1 MPTSTSQPRSRARLI
16 SIPSALLLG
25 ALMLGALTLGALT
38 LTAAQRSLPTLIVD
52 PGAIAR
58 TETIVSFPLP
68 TTING
73 DSPQLRATDGDAV
86 TPLQITK
93 DRRAWFIARGLHAG
107 AVTRYR
113 IEPSLDRTETTSPAE
128 ARTDTD
134 GIDLRLWEQ
143 SVLRYRTDKHALP
156 NGDIKPIFK
165 RAGYIH
171 PIRTPTG
178 RIVTD
183 DYPPN
188 HVHHHGLW
196 AAWTRTEFQGRK
208 PDFWNMGSGSGTV
221 EFEAVLDT
229 WSGRVQAGFRAR
241 HRYVDLSAPTPTTVL
256 TDLWEVALYA
266 TGQSKTP
273 HRMFDLTSTQE
284 LVTSAP
290 LVLPEY
296 LYGGVGFRG
305 PRNWDGA
312 ANTIFLTSENKN
324 RSNGHATRA
333 RWCYI
338 GGTVNS
344 AQAGVV
350 ILGHPQ
356 NFRAPQPMR
365 IHPTEPFFNWA
376 PSQLGRWEIT
386 TAHPYISRYRVI
398 VIDGPPDVPAIERL
412 WQDYAEPVKA
422 NVTS

>member
-1 MPTSTSQPRSRARLI
+1 MSTTSSQPLARARLMRMMCLT
-16 SIPSALLLG
+16 SALPL
-25 ALMLGALTLGALT
+25 AILT
-38 LTAAQRSLPTLIVD
+38 LTAAQRSLPTLVVD
-52 PGAIAR
+52 PGPIAR
-58 TETIVSFPLP
+58 PETVVNFPLP
-68 TTING
+68 RGVNG
-73 DSPQLRATDGDAV
+73 ESLQLRALDGDAV

-93 DRRAWFIARGLHAG
+93 DRRAWFIARGLQAG
-107 AVTRYR
+107 NVTRYR
-113 IEPSLDRTETTSPAE
+113 IEPSLDRTETTPVAE
-128 ARTDTD
+128 ARADND

-143 SVLRYRTDKHALP
+143 SVLHYRTDKHKLP
-156 NGDIKPIFK
+156 NNDIKPIFK

-171 PIRTPTG
+171 PLRTPTG

-188 HVHHHGLW
+188 HVHHHGIW
-196 AAWTRTEFQGRK
+196 SAWTKTEFQGRK
-208 PDFWNMGSGSGTV
+208 PDFWNMGSGTGTV

-229 WSGRVQAGFRAR
+229 WSGRTHAGFRAR
-241 HRYVDLSAPTPTTVL
+241 HRYVDLSAPSPTTVL
-256 TDLWEVALYA
+256 TEVWEVTLYA
-266 TGQSKTP
+266 AGQSKTP
-273 HRMFDLTSTQE
+273 LRMFDLTSTQE
-284 LVTSAP
+284 LVTSSP

-296 LYGGVGFRG
+296 HYGGLGFRG
-305 PRNWDGA
+305 PRAWDGA
-312 ANTIFLTSENKN
+312 ANTIFLTSEGKN

-338 GGTVNS
+338 GGTVNT
-344 AQAGVV
+344 AQAGIV

-386 TAHPYISRYRVI
+386 AAQPYISRYRVI
-398 VIDGPPDVPAIERL
+398 VLDGPPDVHAIERL
-412 WQDYAEPVKA
+412 WQDYADPVKA

>member
-1 MPTSTSQPRSRARLI
+1 MTTSTSQPIAGATLMRMMCLT
-16 SIPSALLLG
+16 SALLLG
-25 ALMLGALTLGALT
+25 ILT
-38 LTAAQRSLPTLIVD
+38 LTAAQRSLPTLVVD
-52 PGAIAR
+52 PGPLAR

-68 TTING
+68 STING
-73 DSPQLRATDGDAV
+73 ESLQLHALDGNTV

-93 DRRAWFIARGLHAG
+93 DRRAWFIARGLQAG
-107 AVTRYR
+107 NVTRYR
-113 IEPSLDRTETTSPAE
+113 IEPTLDRPEATPPAE
-128 ARTDTD
+128 ARTDSD
-134 GIDLRLWEQ
+134 GIDLRLWGQ
-143 SVLRYRTDKHALP
+143 SVLRYRTDKHTLP
-156 NGDIKPIFK
+156 RGDIKPVFK

-188 HVHHHGLW
+188 HVHHHGIW
-196 AAWTRTEFQGRK
+196 AAWTSTEFQGRK
-208 PDFWNMGSGSGTV
+208 PDFWNMGDGTGTV

-229 WSGRVQAGFRAR
+229 WSGRAQTGFRAR

-256 TDLWEVALYA
+256 TDLWEVTLYA
-266 TGQSKTP
+266 AGQSKTP

-284 LVTSAP
+284 LVTSTP
-290 LVLPEY
+290 LALPEY
-296 LYGGVGFRG
+296 RYGGVGFRG

-312 ANTIFLTSENKN
+312 ANTTFLTSEGKD

-338 GGTVNS
+338 GGIVNN
-344 AQAGVV
+344 AQAGIV
-350 ILGHPQ
+350 ILGHPE

-376 PSQLGRWEIT
+376 PSQLGRFEIT
-386 TAHPYISRYRVI
+386 STQPYISRYRVI
-398 VIDGPPDVPAIERL
+398 VFDGPPDVPTIERL
-412 WQDYAEPVKA
+412 WHDYAEPVKA
-422 NVTS
+422 NITS

>member
-1 MPTSTSQPRSRARLI
+1 MTTSRTTPRARARMM
-16 SIPSALLLG
+16 SIAATLLLG
-25 ALMLGALTLGALT
+25 ILT
-38 LTAAQRSLPTLIVD
+38 LTAAQRTLPTVVVD
-52 PGAIAR
+52 PGKLAR
-58 TETIVSFPLP
+58 AETIVSFPLP
-68 TTING
+68 ARING
-73 DSPQLRATDGDAV
+73 ESLQLRALDGDAAI
-86 TPLQITK
+86 PLQITK
-93 DRRAWFIARGLHAG
+93 DRRAWFIARGLHANE
-107 AVTRYR
+107 VTRYR
-113 IEPSLDRTETTSPAE
+113 IEPTLDRTESTPVAE
-128 ARTDTD
+128 AHTSSD

-156 NGDIKPIFK
+156 RADIKPIFK

-188 HVHHHGLW
+188 HIHHHGIW
-196 AAWTRTEFQGRK
+196 AAWTRTEFQDRK
-208 PDFWNMGSGSGTV
+208 PDFWNMGDGTGTV

-256 TDLWEVALYA
+256 TDLWEVTLYA
-266 TGQSKTP
+266 AGQSKTP
-273 HRMFDLTSTQE
+273 HRIFDLISTQE
-284 LVTSAP
+284 LVSSTP

-296 LYGGVGFRG
+296 HYGGVGFRG
-305 PRNWDGA
+305 PRSWDGA
-312 ANTIFLTSENKN
+312 ANTIFLTSEGKN

-338 GGTVNS
+338 GGTVNN

-350 ILGHPQ
+350 ILNHPQ

-376 PSQLGRWEIT
+376 PSQLGTWQIT
-386 TAHPYISRYRVI
+386 QAQPYISRYRVI
-398 VIDGPPDVPAIERL
+398 VIDGPPDAAAIERL
-412 WQDYAEPVKA
+412 WQDYAEPVTA
-422 NVTS
+422 NVSQ

>member
-1 MPTSTSQPRSRARLI
+1 MPTSTSQPRARARLM
-16 SIPSALLLG
+16 SLPSALLLG
-25 ALMLGALTLGALT
+25 ALTLSALT

-58 TETIVSFPLP
+58 TETVVSFPLP
-68 TTING
+68 TRING
-73 DSPQLRATDGDAV
+73 ESLQLRALEGDAV

-93 DRRAWFIARGLHAG
+93 DRRAWFIARGLQAG
-107 AVTRYR
+107 AVARYR
-113 IEPSLDRTETTSPAE
+113 IEPSLDRTEATPPAE
-128 ARTDTD
+128 ARTDND
-134 GIDLRLWEQ
+134 GIDLRLWQQ
-143 SVLRYRTDKHALP
+143 SVLRYRTDKHAVP
-156 NGDIKPIFK
+156 NADIKPIFK

-188 HVHHHGLW
+188 HLHHHGIW

-208 PDFWNMGSGSGTV
+208 PDFWNMGSGTGSV

-241 HRYVDLSAPTPTTVL
+241 NRYVDLSAPTPTTVL
-256 TDLWEVALYA
+256 TELWEVTLYA

-290 LVLPEY
+290 LILPEY

-344 AQAGVV
+344 AQAGIV

-386 TAHPYISRYRVI
+386 SAHPYISRYRVI

-412 WQDYAEPVKA
+412 WQDYAEPVNA

>member
-1 MPTSTSQPRSRARLI
+1 MLTSPARLM
-16 SIPSALLLG
+16 SIAPALLLG
-25 ALMLGALTLGALT
+25 TLT
-38 LTAAQRSLPTLIVD
+38 LTATQRSLPVLTLD
-52 PGAIAR
+52 PGNITR
-58 TETIVSFPLP
+58 SESVVSFALP
-68 TTING
+68 STIKG
-73 DSPQLRATDGDAV
+73 DSLQLRALDGDAV

-93 DRRAWFIARGLHAG
+93 DRRAWFITRGLQAG

-113 IEPSLDRTETTSPAE
+113 VEPSLDRTEATLPVE
-128 ARTDTD
+128 ARTDND

-143 SVLRYRTDKHALP
+143 SVLRYRTDKHTLP
-156 NGDIKPIFK
+156 DGTIKPIFK

-171 PIRTPTG
+171 PLRTPTG

-188 HVHHHGLW
+188 HVHHHGIW
-196 AAWTRTEFQGRK
+196 AAWTKTEFQGRT
-208 PDFWNMGSGSGTV
+208 PDFWNMGSGTGTV

-229 WSGRVQAGFRAR
+229 WSGRTHAGFRAR
-241 HRYVDLSAPTPTTVL
+241 HRYVDLTAPSPTTVL
-256 TDLWEVALYA
+256 TDLWEVTLYA
-266 TGQSKTP
+266 AGQGKTP

-284 LVTSAP
+284 LVASTP

-296 LYGGVGFRG
+296 QYGGVGFRG

-312 ANTIFLTSENKN
+312 ANTIFLTSEGKT

-338 GGTVNS
+338 GGSVNS

-350 ILGHPQ
+350 ILSHPQ

-386 TAHPYISRYRVI
+386 SAHPYISRYRVI
-398 VIDGPPDVPAIERL
+398 VIDGPPDAPTIERL
-412 WQDYAEPVKA
+412 WQDYADPVKA

>member
-1 MPTSTSQPRSRARLI
+1 MANSSRHTPATSSRAVAHARLL
-16 SIPSALLLG
+16 SVASALLLSV
-25 ALMLGALTLGALT
+25 LT
-38 LTAAQRSLPTLIVD
+38 LTAAQRSLPVLTVD
-52 PGAIAR
+52 PGSLPR
-58 TETIVSFPLP
+58 TETIVSFTLP
-68 TTING
+68 STIKG
-73 DSPQLRATDGDAV
+73 ESLQLRALDGDDV
-86 TPLQITK
+86 TPLQINK
-93 DRRAWFIARGLHAG
+93 DRRAWFIARGLQANT
-107 AVTRYR
+107 VTRYR
-113 IEPSLDRTETTSPAE
+113 IEPSLDRTEATLPVE
-128 ARTDTD
+128 ARTDND

-156 NGDIKPIFK
+156 TADIKPIFK

-188 HVHHHGLW
+188 HIHHHGIW
-196 AAWTRTEFQGRK
+196 AAWTRTEFQNRE
-208 PDFWNMGSGSGTV
+208 PDFWNMGSGTGTV

-241 HRYVDLSAPTPTTVL
+241 HRYVDLSAPSPTTVL
-256 TDLWEVALYA
+256 TDLWEVTLYA
-266 TGQSKTP
+266 AGQGKNP

-284 LVTSAP
+284 LVASSP

-312 ANTIFLTSENKN
+312 PNTIFLTSEGKD

-338 GGTVNS
+338 GGTVNN
-344 AQAGVV
+344 AQAGIVL
-350 ILGHPQ
+350 LGHPQ

-376 PSQLGRWEIT
+376 PSQLGRWEINST
-386 TAHPYISRYRVI
+386 HPYTSRYRVL
-398 VIDGPPDVPAIERL
+398 VIDGPPDAAAIERL
-412 WQDYAEPVKA
+412 WQDYADPVKA